1 MTTATHYQQNLAGA
15 PVALHDGHPM
25 PGYYKMRLGSK
36 TGPWVP
42 VAIWEKDG
50 VMVAVRG
57 DGKGG
62 RTRVDPN
69 DIWTYVAGNP
79 VKQADAK
86 YAFEHGRWE
95 GDAPTIGDNSRE
107 YPETYEGIEAEFN
120 DYAEMVRQFLA
131 DITKDGGIKEKVKAD
146 QASNMADAIGTVK
159 GGIAKRADEM
169 REALVR
175 PHLDA
180 QREINSKFK
189 PLIDEAK
196 TLDAQL
202 RRAAGAWAKAEQD
215 RLQKIADERARAA
228 REAAEAEAKRLRE
241 AHEAAEKAALEALKA
256 GESPIE
262 VVDTFLQTPP
272 PAPVPEFV
280 PEQVKVSVG
289 GQRASKR
296 SLKTKL
302 VAQIEDYEAA
312 LQHFK
317 NSDDVRDAVAALAQ
331 RAVKAGMKDIPGV
344 KIVEETV
351 L

>member
-107 YPETYEGIEAEFN
+107 YPATYEGIQAEFA
-120 DYAEMVRQFLA
+120 DYAELVQQFLA
-131 DITKDGGIKEKVKAD
+131 DIAKAGGIKEKVNAD
-146 QASNMADAIGTVK
+146 KASNMADAIGTVK

-180 QREINSKFK
+180 QREINGQFK
-189 PLIDEAK
+189 PIIEEAK

-215 RLQKIADERARAA
+215 RLQKIADENARKA
-228 REAAEAEAKRLRE
+228 REAAEAEAKRQQE
-241 AHEAAEKAALEALKA
+241 AHDAAALAALKDLKE
-256 GESPIE
+256 GTNPVE
-262 VVDTFLQTPP
+262 VVASFLETPA
-272 PAPVPEFV
+272 PAPVPEIV
-280 PEQVKVSVG
+280 AEKVKVQVG
-289 GQRASKR
+289 GQRGAVR

-302 VAQIEDYEAA
+302 VAQIENYDLA
-312 LQHFK
+312 LAHFK
-317 NSDDVRDAVAALAQ
+317 DSDLIREVVLKLAQ
-331 RAVKAGMKDIPGV
+331 RAVDAKLGTPPGV
-344 KIVEETV
+344 KVVEENK